1 MSHHRPFGDFTPLDQ
16 PHPPSHYQHDAT
28 GPNTN
33 LGRKNSGKGPV
44 QSNLA
49 RKNSNAGSNPPSLSR
64 KNSTGSGS
72 GAFTPAFPSDAGLMS
87 SSNIHHPIPSR
98 QPSAFGTAS
107 ASRRG
112 SFANP
117 QPDLQGL
124 QSLSRR
130 SSMNYAARPDFSR
143 RNSLAGGPRPITKAE
158 YSGPNTPSILS
169 RAGSPVLPLA
179 NEHTL
184 SREASREGGF
194 ALHRKELRQGEFIG
208 SLDCGTT
215 YVELYTVSKTKA
227 DILGRPG
234 SLFSTKKPR
243 SSRNTKLNSSRSYL
257 MLDGTNKIH
266 LISSE
271 LCVNV

>member
-16 PHPPSHYQHDAT
+16 PHPPPHFQHQQQQQKHTPQGSNAPSPNLSRKNSTSST
-28 GPNTN
+28 GPGAN
-33 LGRKNSGKGPV
+33 LGRKNSTSGTGPGA
-44 QSNLA
+44 N
-49 RKNSNAGSNPPSLSR
+49 LSR
-64 KNSTGSGS
+64 KNSGSGT

-117 QPDLQGL
+117 QPDLQAL

-130 SSMNYAARPDFSR
+130 GSMNYAMRPDFSR

-169 RAGSPVLPLA
+169 RAGSPVMPLA

-184 SREASREGGF
+184 SREVSRDGSF
-194 ALHRKELRQGEFIG
+194 SLHRKELRQGEFIG

-215 YVELYTVSKTKA
+215 
-227 DILGRPG
+227 
-234 SLFSTKKPR
+234 
-243 SSRNTKLNSSRSYL
+243 
-257 MLDGTNKIH
+257 
-266 LISSE
+266 
-271 LCVNV
+271 

>member
-1 MSHHRPFGDFTPLDQ
+1 MSHHRPFGDFTPLEQ
-16 PHPPSHYQHDAT
+16 PHHHPHPSPLHQHHEEPETEDQTKIKTEAKIPNAGNATTPPIAGANLGRKSSMNAHPPPS
-28 GPNTN
+28 G
-33 LGRKNSGKGPV
+33 LGRKNSV
-44 QSNLA
+44 
-49 RKNSNAGSNPPSLSR
+49 NAPTPPSLSR
-64 KNSTGSGS
+64 KNSTGGT
-72 GAFTPAFPSDAGLMS
+72 GTFTPAFPSDAGLMS

-117 QPDLQGL
+117 QGELQGLQSL

-169 RAGSPVLPLA
+169 RAGSPVLPLG

-194 ALHRKELRQGEFIG
+194 SLHKRELRQGEFIG

-215 YVELYTVSKTKA
+215 
-227 DILGRPG
+227 
-234 SLFSTKKPR
+234 
-243 SSRNTKLNSSRSYL
+243 
-257 MLDGTNKIH
+257 
-266 LISSE
+266 
-271 LCVNV
+271 